1 MGGTW
6 TGKEYIAPAGGKPSR
21 VGGTTGRPYR
31 PRHRESGEQVP
42 MKTPETPNA
51 GKNHEITIWHM
62 ALELLKIGAIGFG
75 GGMAIIALMES
86 DCVKKRSCVE
96 VDDFLHGVGLGQ
108 ILGPFA
114 VNAAIFIGCRMFGL
128 LGGLIGAVSFMLPSI
143 VLVIVLSWLYV
154 TFHHI
159 PFLQGALVGLGPVV
173 IALIL
178 SAAWSMG
185 RKKMRSVVGAGIAT
199 TTLLGAGLAGLA
211 LKLGPD
217 QEQKS
222 GKPQPQPGILA
233 AAPVANFATP
243 AASPLTAA
251 GPLSG
256 GAFGLVGIA
265 GLIYLGWIFFK
276 VGLVFFGGGFA
287 LIPVL
292 NHQLVQELGWLTP
305 QQFMDGVAISQ
316 LTPGPIAVLATFA
329 GYLQAGVPGAL
340 VATAALF
347 TPAMVLML
355 LLSTFYERLRTK
367 RFAQDFLAGVEPAV
381 VGLIVAAAI
390 ALAPGSMS
398 LARPLSIGLGLLA
411 LLLLVRFQWPPAFV
425 LLIGATAGMA
435 APGLFH

>member
-1 MGGTW
+1 M
-6 TGKEYIAPAGGKPSR
+6 
-21 VGGTTGRPYR
+21 RPQ
-31 PRHRESGEQVP
+31 HRESGEHLP
-42 MKTPETPNA
+42 MEKTETPSA
-51 GKNHEITIWHM
+51 AENHKITLWQM
-62 ALELLKIGAIGFG
+62 ALALLKIGAMGFG
-75 GGMAIIALMES
+75 GGMAIIALMET

-114 VNAAIFIGCRMFGL
+114 VNAAIFIGCRLFGL
-128 LGGLIGAVSFMLPSI
+128 LGGLIGAVSFLLPSI

-159 PFLQGALVGLGPVV
+159 PSLQGALVGLGPVV

-185 RKKMRSVVGAGIAT
+185 RKKLRSVVGAVIAAAT
-199 TTLLGAGLAGLA
+199 CLAGVLHLNPIWTLLGAGLAGLA
-211 LKLGPD
+211 LKLGPGPA
-217 QEQKS
+217 QES
-222 GKPQPQPGILA
+222 GQSQSLPVIWAAGSVGNLA
-233 AAPVANFATP
+233 APAP
-243 AASPLTAA
+243 PLAAA
-251 GPLSG
+251 GPLSRS
-256 GAFGLVGIA
+256 AVGLAGVM

-276 VGLVFFGGGFA
+276 VGLVFFGGGFV

-292 NHQLVQELGWLTP
+292 NHQLVNDLGWLTP

-316 LTPGPIAVLATFA
+316 LTPGPVAVLATFA
-329 GYLQAGVPGAL
+329 GYLQAGVLGAL

-381 VGLIVAAAI
+381 IGLIVAAAI
-390 ALAPGSMS
+390 ILAPGSIS

-411 LLLLVRFQWPPAFV
+411 LVLLTRFQWHPAFV
-425 LLIGATAGMA
+425 LLIGAVAGIA
-435 APGLFH
+435 APGLLR

>member
-1 MGGTW
+1 M
-6 TGKEYIAPAGGKPSR
+6 E
-21 VGGTTGRPYR
+21 
-31 PRHRESGEQVP
+31 
-42 MKTPETPNA
+42 KTETPSA
-51 GKNHEITIWHM
+51 AENHKITLWQM
-62 ALELLKIGAIGFG
+62 ALALLKIGAMGFG
-75 GGMAIIALMES
+75 GGMAIIALMET

-114 VNAAIFIGCRMFGL
+114 VNAAIFIGCRLFGL
-128 LGGLIGAVSFMLPSI
+128 LGGLIGAVSFLLPSI

-159 PFLQGALVGLGPVV
+159 PSLQGALVGLGPVV

-185 RKKMRSVVGAGIAT
+185 RKKLRSVVGAVIAAAT
-199 TTLLGAGLAGLA
+199 CLAGVLHLNPIWTLLGAGLAGLA
-211 LKLGPD
+211 LKLGPGPA
-217 QEQKS
+217 QES
-222 GKPQPQPGILA
+222 GQSQSLPVIWAAGSVGNLA
-233 AAPVANFATP
+233 APAP
-243 AASPLTAA
+243 PLAAA
-251 GPLSG
+251 GPLSRS
-256 GAFGLVGIA
+256 AVGLAGVM

-276 VGLVFFGGGFA
+276 VGLVFFGGGFV

-292 NHQLVQELGWLTP
+292 NHQLVNDLGWLTP

-316 LTPGPIAVLATFA
+316 LTPGPVAVLATFA
-329 GYLQAGVPGAL
+329 GYLQAGVLGAL

-381 VGLIVAAAI
+381 IGLIVAAAI
-390 ALAPGSMS
+390 ILAPGSIS

-411 LLLLVRFQWPPAFV
+411 LVLLTRFQWHPAFV
-425 LLIGATAGMA
+425 LLIGAVAGIA
-435 APGLFH
+435 APGLLR